1 VGVDRI
7 DLMRQRIDL
16 RHGDGEVGIVLEGE
30 TNPMSLGGKAKV
42 GRVPIEGS

>member
-1 VGVDRI
+1 
-7 DLMRQRIDL
+7 MRQRIDL